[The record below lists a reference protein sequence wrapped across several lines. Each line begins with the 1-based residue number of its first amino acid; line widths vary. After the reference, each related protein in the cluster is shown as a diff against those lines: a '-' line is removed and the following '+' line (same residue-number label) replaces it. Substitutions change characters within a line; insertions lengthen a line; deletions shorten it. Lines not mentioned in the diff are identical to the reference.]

1 MDLFAKQQRIL
12 RQNVNGPSSIGL
24 KSTYAGTPYNAI
36 HVLNQHGNY
45 QKIIKWLDIKQYKL
59 QQNNIHLVAKC
70 DHLLQNC
77 NNPHCQ
83 MHLYSEQKMAEFQIQ
98 KKLICKLYLNKN
110 SKKILTTN
118 IRLYNF
124 RYNIPRFL

>member
-1 MDLFAKQQRIL
+1 M
-12 RQNVNGPSSIGL
+12 
-24 KSTYAGTPYNAI
+24 
-36 HVLNQHGNY
+36 
-45 QKIIKWLDIKQYKL
+45 IKWLDNKQYKL

-77 NNPHCQ
+77 NNPHL
-83 MHLYSEQKMAEFQIQ
+83 HLYSEQKMAEFQIQ

-118 IRLYNF
+118 NRL
-124 RYNIPRFL
+124 YNIPRFL